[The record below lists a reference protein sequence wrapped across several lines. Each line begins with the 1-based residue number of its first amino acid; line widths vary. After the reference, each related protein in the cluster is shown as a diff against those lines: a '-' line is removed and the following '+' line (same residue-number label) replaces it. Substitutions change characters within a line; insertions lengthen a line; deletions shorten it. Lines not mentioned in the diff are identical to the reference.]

1 MAKRTI
7 EQVDVAGRRVLMRVD
22 FNVPLDGAGAV
33 TDDRRISLTLKSIE
47 SIVGR
52 GGRLILISHLGR
64 PRGAGYEAA
73 LSLKPAA
80 DRLGELL
87 PQRAVR
93 FVGDDCLSEAAARA
107 VASLADGEILILE
120 NLRFHSGEKKG
131 DAGFAGALAAYGDI
145 YCHEAFATAHRSD
158 ASLVALP
165 AAMGDCPKVAGVLL
179 EKELRYLTEAIAGG
193 RSAGGRFVALLG
205 GAKVA
210 DKLGAIEN
218 LMGRVDTI
226 LLGGAMAYTFL
237 KALGQEIGSSRLE
250 APLIQAAQAA
260 LDAAAASPTD
270 LILPK
275 DHVCGK
281 QITRMTPVRV
291 SAGSVPPGWMG
302 LDIGPE
308 SAAQY
313 VGILR
318 EAKTVVWNGPVG
330 VVETPPFDVGTKLVA
345 EAIAHATDAG
355 AVSVVGGGDTAAAV
369 AAFGLVERF
378 SHVSTGGG
386 VSLQMLQGR
395 RLASIDALDEV
406 PQPSSAG

>member
-1 MAKRTI
+1 
-7 EQVDVAGRRVLMRVD
+7 
-22 FNVPLDGAGAV
+22 
-33 TDDRRISLTLKSIE
+33 
-47 SIVGR
+47 
-52 GGRLILISHLGR
+52 
-64 PRGAGYEAA
+64 
-73 LSLKPAA
+73 
-80 DRLGELL
+80 
-87 PQRAVR
+87 
-93 FVGDDCLSEAAARA
+93 
-107 VASLADGEILILE
+107 
-120 NLRFHSGEKKG
+120 
-131 DAGFAGALAAYGDI
+131 
-145 YCHEAFATAHRSD
+145 
-158 ASLVALP
+158 
-165 AAMGDCPKVAGVLL
+165 
-179 EKELRYLTEAIAGG
+179 
-193 RSAGGRFVALLG
+193 
-205 GAKVA
+205 
-210 DKLGAIEN
+210 
-218 LMGRVDTI
+218 MGRVDTI

-406 PQPSSAG
+406 PQQSSAG